1 MKKLDK
7 ALNITK
13 KRLLIMGISLLS
25 MAVILLA
32 IGFIGL
38 NEDGAQMSEFV
49 GFFAMGL
56 LFFIL
61 GFSMTLITFFLLLKK
76 KNYMK
81 LLGVDNEYDLNKIV
95 ADMENTKYE
104 RGRLWL
110 GENNVYFLGRKAKDM
125 CVPYEKVD
133 TVQYKI
139 TTWRYNF
146 LIPIFKE
153 HELEF
158 FNHEDKTLGLMH
170 VKKKDLD
177 IIEDILTEKNVDCY
191 F

>member
-13 KRLLIMGISLLS
+13 KRLLIMGLSLLG

-38 NEDGAQMSEFV
+38 NEDGAQMSEFA
-49 GFFAMGL
+49 GFFAMGF
-56 LFFIL
+56 LFLIL
-61 GFSMTLITFFLLLKK
+61 GLPMTLITFILLVKK

-81 LLGVDNEYDLNKIV
+81 LLNVDNEYDLNKIV
-95 ADMENTKYE
+95 ADMEKTKYE

-110 GENNVYFLGRKAKDM
+110 GENNVYFLGRKAKNM
-125 CVPYEKVD
+125 CVPYDKVD

-177 IIEDILTEKNVDCY
+177 TIEDILTEKNIDCY

>member
-13 KRLLIMGISLLS
+13 KRLLIMGVSLLS

-61 GFSMTLITFFLLLKK
+61 GFPMTLITFFLLLKK

>member
-1 MKKLDK
+1 MKKLDR

-13 KRLLIMGISLLS
+13 KRLLIMGI
-25 MAVILLA
+25 ILLGLGVVLLT

-38 NEDGAQMSEFV
+38 NEAGAQMSEFA

-56 LFFIL
+56 FFLIL
-61 GFSMTLITFFLLLKK
+61 GLPMTLITFILLVKK

-81 LLGVDNEYDLNKIV
+81 LLGIDNEYDLNKIV

-110 GENNVYFLGRKAKDM
+110 GENNVYFLGRKAKTM
-125 CVPYEKVD
+125 CVPYNKVD

-177 IIEDILTEKNVDCY
+177 IIEDILTAKNIDCY